1 MIVMDDNN
9 IVFVVDDD
17 VSARESALALA
28 SSKRLQAKG
37 FDSIDAFLAEY
48 SPSMKGCVIVDV
60 RMAGMTG
67 LDLLEKLK
75 SPHGSLPVIVTTNDG
90 VALAVK
96 AMQAGAATF
105 LEKPC
110 NQEEL
115 WAAIQQ
121 ALDLE
126 KTQHAHRRL
135 LLETHERLASLTED
149 ELEVFRRLLA
159 GHANK
164 RIAADLD
171 IGLRTVELR
180 RANIMRKMQ
189 ATSLP
194 DLVRLAIL
202 GGFLKANTPPEA

>member
-1 MIVMDDNN
+1 MDDSNT
-9 IVFVVDDD
+9 VFVVDDD
-17 VSARESALALA
+17 PAARECALNL
-28 SSKRLQAKG
+28 SRSKGLQAKG
-37 FDSIDAFLAEY
+37 FDSINAFLAEY
-48 SPSMKGCVIVDV
+48 SPTMKGCVVVDV
-60 RMAGMTG
+60 RMDGMAGMEF
-67 LDLLEKLK
+67 LERLK
-75 SPHGSLPVIVTTNDG
+75 APDGSLPVIVTTNDG
-90 VALAVK
+90 VAVAVK
-96 AMQAGAATF
+96 AMQAGATTF

-110 NQEEL
+110 KDEEL
-115 WAAIQQ
+115 WGAIQQ

-126 KTQHAHRRL
+126 QTKHARRRQ
-135 LLETHERLASLTED
+135 LLETRERLASLTED

-180 RANIMRKMQ
+180 RANIMKKMQ

-202 GGFLKANTPPEA
+202 GGFLKAEIPAEV

>member
-1 MIVMDDNN
+1 MNDSNTIY
-9 IVFVVDDD
+9 VVDDD
-17 VSARESALALA
+17 TSARESVLQLAQ
-28 SSKRLQAKG
+28 SKSLQARG
-37 FDSIDAFLAEY
+37 FDSINAFLADY
-48 SPSMKGCVIVDV
+48 NPTLKGCVVVDV
-60 RMAGMTG
+60 SMAGMAG
-67 LDLLEKLK
+67 LELLERLK
-75 SPHGSLPVIVTTNDG
+75 APDGSLPVIVTTDDG

-96 AMQAGAATF
+96 AMQAGATTF

-110 NQEEL
+110 SDEEL

-126 KTQHAHRRL
+126 QTKHARRRQ
-135 LLETHERLASLTED
+135 LLETRERLDSLSED
-149 ELEVFRRLLA
+149 EMEVFRRLLA

-180 RANIMRKMQ
+180 RANIMKKMQ

-202 GGFLKANTPPEA
+202 GGFLKADTPPEA

>member
-1 MIVMDDNN
+1 MDDS
-9 IVFVVDDD
+9 ITIFVVDDD
-17 VSARESALALA
+17 ATARESVLELAR
-28 SSKRLQAKG
+28 SKGLQARG
-37 FDSIDAFLAEY
+37 FDSINAFLAEY
-48 SPSMKGCVIVDV
+48 SPTMKGCVIVDV
-60 RMAGMTG
+60 RMAGMAG
-67 LDLLEKLK
+67 MGLLEQLK
-75 SPHGSLPVIVTTNDG
+75 APHGSLPVIATTKDG
-90 VALAVK
+90 VAVAVK
-96 AMQAGAATF
+96 AMQAGATTF

-110 NQEEL
+110 QEEDL

-126 KTQHAHRRL
+126 QTKHARRQQL
-135 LLETHERLASLTED
+135 IETHERLASLSEEEVD
-149 ELEVFRRLLA
+149 VFRRLLA

-202 GGFLKANTPPEA
+202 GGFLKADVPPEA

>member
-1 MIVMDDNN
+1 MDNN
-9 IVFVVDDD
+9 TTIFVVDDD
-17 VSARESALALA
+17 AAARDSALALA
-28 SSKRLQAKG
+28 HSKGLQAKG
-37 FDSIDAFLAEY
+37 FDSINAFLAEY
-48 SPSMKGCVIVDV
+48 SPTMKGCVIVDV
-60 RMAGMTG
+60 RMAGMAG
-67 LDLLEKLK
+67 LELLEQLK
-75 SPHGSLPVIVTTNDG
+75 APDRSLPVIVTTNDG

-110 NQEEL
+110 SEKQL

-121 ALDLE
+121 AVDLE
-126 KTQHAHRRL
+126 QTKHARRL
-135 LLETHERLASLTED
+135 QLLETQERLASLTD
-149 ELEVFRRLLA
+149 EEMEVFRRLLA
-159 GHANK
+159 GQANK
-164 RIAADLD
+164 RIASDFD

-202 GGFLKANTPPEA
+202 GGFLKADTPAEA